1 MRQVFNKLVRD
12 KIPQKIQDNGEVAKT
27 EILNDERFLQEL
39 HKKLFEETEEFV
51 EEDSVEE
58 LADLMEVIY
67 AIARLRGI
75 DMKYVEKIRQEK
87 AQKRGAFEKRIFLIE
102 TEKGDENG

>member
-1 MRQVFNKLVRD
+1 
-12 KIPQKIQDNGEVAKT
+12 
-27 EILNDERFLQEL
+27 
-39 HKKLFEETEEFV
+39 
-51 EEDSVEE
+51 
-58 LADLMEVIY
+58 MEVIY

-75 DMKYVEKIRQEK
+75 DMKDVEKIRQEK

>member
-1 MRQVFNKLVRD
+1 MKQIFNKLVRD
-12 KIPQKIQDNGEVAKT
+12 KIPQKIQDNGEVAIT
-27 EILNDERFLQEL
+27 ETLDDERFLEEL
-39 HKKLFEETEEFV
+39 HKKLFEEAKEFV

-75 DMKYVEKIRQEK
+75 DLEVVEQVRQEK

-102 TEKGDENG
+102 TEKGEKND

>member
-1 MRQVFNKLVRD
+1 MKQIFNKLVRD

-39 HKKLFEETEEFV
+39 HKKLFEEAGEFV

-75 DMKYVEKIRQEK
+75 DWKEMEKVRQEK

-102 TEKGDENG
+102 TEKGEKND

>member
-1 MRQVFNKLVRD
+1 MKQIFNKLVRD
-12 KIPQKIQDNGEVAKT
+12 KIPQKIQNNGEVAKT

-39 HKKLFEETEEFV
+39 HKKLFEEAGEFV

-75 DMKYVEKIRQEK
+75 DWKEMEKVRQEK

-102 TEKGDENG
+102 TEKGEEK